1 MTSFVSAVS
10 DRSQKIF
17 SELDHILFEYEENN
31 VRRPPEAA
39 TDAFTRFR
47 KCCESYASWDG
58 ASSFFPPSILSLY
71 GWNGIGDNLVHCS
84 ECSSYFS
91 LRKPI
96 VESRDFDRK
105 FAKEMLHLVKSAHG
119 KRCYYRRT
127 HDPKFLCMPRL
138 HSRHDLFNGFIHR
151 LSSLAMVKEQIK
163 KLSLV
168 PLSVLE
174 MESQELQAI
183 LSNVSFES
191 TPSEAEV
198 LLALCG
204 WSAFKEPEIGGLQC
218 SCCSRK
224 LDLSCFT
231 YSVPSH
237 LNKSIELLA
246 SSSEQNIFQYWRIAL
261 KELALQN
268 SRESAE
274 KSPLGLIERL
284 NEVEACWNDLL
295 NGPES

>member
-1 MTSFVSAVS
+1 MTASRVSRVVRLRTDAILSFVSAVS

-47 KCCESYASWDG
+47 KCCESYAVCILIVYLLDF
-58 ASSFFPPSILSLY
+58 SSIS
-71 GWNGIGDNLVHCS
+71 
-84 ECSSYFS
+84 
-91 LRKPI
+91 
-96 VESRDFDRK
+96 DRK